1 MLVID
6 TSFPARD
13 FNERNDEPVR
23 QVVLHYTAEPF
34 ASSLHC
40 LTRQG
45 VSAHYLLPDPHDPS
59 YRGAGY
65 EELRA
70 FRLVDE
76 DKRAWH
82 AGVSQWGGRDNLNSR
97 SIGIEI
103 VNQAWDDG

>member
-45 VSAHYLLPDPHDPS
+45 
-59 YRGAGY
+59 
-65 EELRA
+65 
-70 FRLVDE
+70 
-76 DKRAWH
+76 
-82 AGVSQWGGRDNLNSR
+82 
-97 SIGIEI
+97 
-103 VNQAWDDG
+103 